1 MPRNTREWALRELQY
16 AVNNL
21 DWTVTHL
28 ASVAKTYEEL
38 HPEISTPLLEV
49 IVICKEL
56 QNMILK
62 IRGSF

>member
-16 AVNNL
+16 GANSL

-28 ASVAKTYEEL
+28 SSVAKTYDEL
-38 HPEISTPLLEV
+38 HPEISNPLLEV
-49 IVICKEL
+49 VIICKEL

-62 IRGSF
+62 IRSSF